1 MYTWICGALLV
12 LLTLVARADDRS
24 DQDGHFAF
32 RGDSSM
38 LAGLSGAAANP
49 VAAAPDASYYGGSE
63 DSLRIMEVQREQ
75 LATFRDQIYS
85 ALGISHLIP
94 RGNFLAGPLHAEWR
108 LNTPNR
114 NTIELRLEA
123 RW

>member
-1 MYTWICGALLV
+1 MYTWICGALLI
-12 LLTLVARADDRS
+12 LLTLVARADDRT
-24 DQDGHFAF
+24 DQDGRFAF
-32 RGDSSM
+32 RGDSSL
-38 LAGLSGAAANP
+38 LAGFSGAGSSP
-49 VAAAPDASYYGGSE
+49 VVVAPDASYYGGSE
-63 DSLRIMEVQREQ
+63 DSLRIMEAQRLQ
-75 LATFRDQIYS
+75 LASFRDHIYN

-94 RGNFLAGPLHAEWR
+94 RGDFFAGPVHAEWR